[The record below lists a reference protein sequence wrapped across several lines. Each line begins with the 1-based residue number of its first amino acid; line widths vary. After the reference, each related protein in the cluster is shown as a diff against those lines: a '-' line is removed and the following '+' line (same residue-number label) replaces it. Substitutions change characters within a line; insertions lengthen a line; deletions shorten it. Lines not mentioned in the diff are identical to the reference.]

1 MLRGLLASTLFL
13 ATLASCAP
21 AAPTAPTTPTHDAR
35 QKGPTSEDGELV
47 GRWLLGELVS
57 PGGTVEGAQKAR
69 GRLDDLKGTGMYA
82 SLARALDD
90 SSHGHLEASAKSFV
104 AALRAARASK
114 DHLAPHIAWYAI
126 NHLITLDSTT
136 PAAWKE
142 AKPWVI
148 ETLDAPGSIGWRA
161 RGELVDWWSRH
172 GFEDAEADL
181 IERAAVRYGCAKQV
195 RLAGPFGHGAPADRW
210 RTHGPERPG
219 PWPARW
225 PADPQRSLSPQIIKT
240 ERMGC
245 SVRAD
250 EPVAGG
256 VFYAET
262 FVDVPA
268 AREVI
273 VAIQGSL
280 AVWVDDQKVLTRDL
294 RIWGVWPHFGVRLRL
309 EAGRHRIVARL
320 AEPDVSLRV
329 LTPEGMPSGL
339 ESSIDPGPSYS
350 TKHLDEQEDPNLL
363 DHYLGEGRADA
374 PRDEIEAYLASYLAA
389 IEGQYDVASV
399 LLEELIRDQDTAT
412 PIALSTAASYTEKD
426 PIYPDSD
433 GRDLARTLRE
443 KATSRDPKLYF
454 PRLWLVLDK
463 ADKGLPEAART
474 LRSMVDEF
482 PEVPELG
489 RVLSTLYGRLNWR
502 AERAQAS
509 LALLQRFPEDRG
521 AIETAIPILEES
533 GKLKEADAL
542 LTKLKSTYPDS
553 EVDLDRAIARHDY
566 PAAIAELKRLGA
578 RRPDRRDIADRI
590 TSLRVRAGDKTDVL
604 AVLEKALRR
613 APRDASLRL
622 GLADARFSRGD
633 GGALR
638 QAFATALRDGVGA
651 DELRGAIEL
660 VEGVTELEAYRLDT
674 RKVIEAYEKSAD
686 ALDGTA
692 ARVLDYSALWVH
704 SDGSARMLEHE
715 IIRVQSQE
723 AIGKLAEQHIPQGA
737 LPLRMRVLKKNGQTL
752 EPERVEG
759 KPTVT
764 MPHLEVGDYIETE
777 HVISTEGDGEGG
789 RRYVSPHWFFRE
801 ADIAYWR
808 SEFVVITPASKP
820 LVVETT
826 GQVAPPTMSTE
837 GPLVTRRWRV
847 DRSPAAPVEPGSVPV
862 QEFLP
867 SVRVGWGINLE
878 GQLARMLDASSDELP
893 RDPRLIRVAQR
904 IADEGK
910 PADPA
915 ERARRLYRWVVA
927 SVEDGRES
935 DGRRVVVGKSGSRA
949 AGFLYLAR
957 ALGLP
962 VELAVVRD
970 RLRPRDEGPLAGAL
984 SFSNLAL
991 RFENRCPAGK
1001 PADADPCHTPL
1012 WFTVGDR
1019 HAPWGFLPAE
1029 LRGQPAF
1036 RLVAGLPRDTTTA
1049 GGSIDGIVY
1058 EGKVELRTD
1067 GSAIIEFDQRF
1078 VGKLGIGIRGNLEQ
1092 LPEEQLKGVVE
1103 SKLLA
1108 RALPGARLVSLEVV
1122 DRDNPD
1128 KPLTLHM
1135 KAEVSDFARR
1145 RGNSLVIRPPFLLKV
1160 SPLAALETRQT
1171 PMLLPEATHSEIRLQ
1186 IQLPKGSTLAMP
1198 PKSEELKDGDRY
1210 LRVRDA
1216 IEGETMKLDRVLDL
1230 PAGRVQL
1237 DEYATF
1243 RQFTLSVDELAS
1255 REVVINLP

>member
-1 MLRGLLASTLFL
+1 MLRRLLASTLFV

-35 QKGPTSEDGELV
+35 KLGPASADGEVV
-47 GRWLLGELVS
+47 GRWLLGELIS
-57 PGGTVEGAQKAR
+57 PGGSAEAAQRAR
-69 GRLDDLKGTGMYA
+69 ARLDELKADGMYA

-90 SSHGHLEASAKSFV
+90 SSHGHLEPSARAFI
-104 AALRAARASK
+104 AALRAARSSK

-126 NHLITLDSTT
+126 NHLITLDNTT
-136 PAAWKE
+136 PVAWRE
-142 AKPWVI
+142 AKPWVL

-172 GFEDAEADL
+172 GFEDAEANL
-181 IERAAVRYGCAKQV
+181 VERAAARYGCATQV

-225 PADPQRSLSPQIIKT
+225 PADPQRSLTPQIIKT
-240 ERMGC
+240 ERTGC
-245 SVRAD
+245 TVRAD
-250 EPVAGG
+250 EPPAGG
-256 VFYAET
+256 VYYAET

-273 VAIQGSL
+273 LAIQGSL

-320 AEPDVSLRV
+320 AEPDVSVRL
-329 LTPEGMPSGL
+329 LTPEGLPSGL

-350 TKHLDEQEDPNLL
+350 ARRPETEDDPNLL
-363 DHYLGEGRADA
+363 DRYLSEGHADPPA
-374 PRDEIEAYLASYLAA
+374 DEIEAYLASYLAA

-399 LLEELIRDQDTAT
+399 LLENLIRDQETAT
-412 PIALSTAASYTEKD
+412 PIALSTAASFTEKD

-443 KATSRDPKLYF
+443 KAVGRDPKLYF
-454 PRLWLVLDK
+454 PRLWLLLDK
-463 ADKGLPEAART
+463 ADKGMPEAVRT
-474 LRSMVDEF
+474 LRAMVDEF

-489 RVLSTLYGRLNWR
+489 RVLASLYGRLNWR
-502 AERAQAS
+502 AERAQTT
-509 LALLQRFPEDRG
+509 LALLQRFPDDRG
-521 AIETAIPILEES
+521 AIEAAIPILDES
-533 GKLKEADAL
+533 GKAREADAL
-542 LTKLKSTYPDS
+542 VARLKASHPDS
-553 EVDLDRAIARHDY
+553 EVDLDRALARHDY

-590 TSLRVRAGDKTDVL
+590 ASLHVRAGEKTDVL
-604 AVLEKALRR
+604 AMLQKALRR
-613 APRDASLRL
+613 SPRDAALRL

-633 GGALR
+633 RGALR
-638 QAFATALRDGVGA
+638 QAFASALQEGVGA
-651 DELRGAIEL
+651 DELRAAIEL
-660 VEGVTELEAYRLDT
+660 VEGATELEAYRLDT

-777 HVISTEGDGEGG
+777 HVISSEGDGEGG

-808 SEFVVITPASKP
+808 SEFVVITPTSKP

-826 GQVAPPTMSTE
+826 GQVPPPAISTE

-904 IADEGK
+904 IADDGK

-962 VELAVVRD
+962 IELAVVRD
-970 RLRPRDEGPLAGAL
+970 RLRPRDEGPLASAL

-991 RFENRCPAGK
+991 RFENRCPPGK
-1001 PADADPCHTPL
+1001 PAEADPCHTPL

-1029 LRGQPAF
+1029 LRGQPAY

-1058 EGKVELRTD
+1058 DGKVDLRND
-1067 GSAIIEFDQRF
+1067 GSAVIEFDQRF
-1078 VGKLGIGIRGNLEQ
+1078 VGKLGIGLRGNLEQ

-1103 SKLLA
+1103 SRLLA
-1108 RALPGARLVSLEVV
+1108 RALPGARLVTLDVV

-1128 KPLTLHM
+1128 KLLTLRM

-1145 RGNSLVIRPPFLLKV
+1145 RGNSLIIRPPFLLKV

-1171 PMLLPEATHSEIRLQ
+1171 PLLLPEATHSEIRLQ
-1186 IQLPKGSTLAMP
+1186 IQLPKGSTLALP
-1198 PKSEELKDGDRY
+1198 PRSEELKDSDRY
-1210 LRVRDA
+1210 LRLRDSA
-1216 IEGETMKLDRVLDL
+1216 EGDLLRLDRVLDV

-1237 DEYATF
+1237 DEYPAF
-1243 RQFTLSVDELAS
+1243 RQFTLAVDELAS
-1255 REVVINLP
+1255 REVVVNLP